1 MISVHLLIIPTLHDL
16 PPATHN
22 YDPTP
27 NMIYTPHDSC
37 VDQRLDKTFF
47 QSSSKV
53 PDDDVLY
60 PSCMQ
65 DKTPDFPTSC
75 QDEAFS

>member
-1 MISVHLLIIPTLHDL
+1 MCTILF
-16 PPATHN
+16 
-22 YDPTP
+22 
-27 NMIYTPHDSC
+27 IY
-37 VDQRLDKTFF
+37 QRLDKTFF

-60 PSCMQ
+60 PFCMQ
-65 DKTPDFPTSC
+65 DETPDFPTSC